1 MKTES
6 SNRHANPLEAIRS
19 EFETIPDTT
28 DIGMLS
34 IKSANR
40 TLEDAARRPDPEQLY
55 LELWYEGEVCCLFAD
70 SNLGKSIFAVQMAD
84 TISQTRRVL
93 YVDCEL
99 SDKQFQ
105 LRYTDKETGERHLF
119 PDNLFRAE
127 INPCAIGVERYEENI
142 IKDIEMAAIRTAT
155 DVIIIDNLTYL
166 CNSSDKGVD
175 AGLFMMNLMNLKKK
189 YGWSLL
195 IIAHTPKRSLMSP
208 ITQND
213 LAGSKKLYNFFDSVF
228 AIGQSAKDKRLRYVK
243 QVKVRAGAFKYD
255 SSNVIVYEIEKMGDF
270 LGFEFKEFATEADH
284 LKQRTENELT
294 QQELNVLNLHK
305 QGFSY
310 RNIAERIGISKSTVS
325 NIVKKH
331 LSKTVQASNDDGH
344 VDTDGQLDIEWQETE
359 SEDDE
364 Q

>member
-6 SNRHANPLEAIRS
+6 SNKVANPLEAIRS

-55 LELWYEGEVCCLFAD
+55 LELWYEGEVCCLFAY

-155 DVIIIDNLTYL
+155 DVIIDNLTYL

-310 RNIAERIGISKSTVS
+310 RNIAEKIGISKSTVS
-325 NIVKKH
+325 NIFKKH
-331 LSKTVQASNDDGH
+331 LSKTVQASND
-344 VDTDGQLDIEWQETE
+344 DGQLDIEWQETE

>member
-6 SNRHANPLEAIRS
+6 SNKVANPLEAIRS

-55 LELWYEGEVCCLFAD
+55 LELWYEGEVCCLFAY

-155 DVIIIDNLTYL
+155 DVIIDNLTYL

-255 SSNVIVYEIEKMGDF
+255 SSNVIVYEIEKNGR
-270 LGFEFKEFATEADH
+270 LPR
-284 LKQRTENELT
+284 LRIQRIRHRSRPPQTENRKRTHPART
-294 QQELNVLNLHK
+294 QRPQPPQTRILIQKHSRENRNQQIHSK
-305 QGFSY
+305 Q
-310 RNIAERIGISKSTVS
+310 
-325 NIVKKH
+325 H
-331 LSKTVQASNDDGH
+331 LQKAPVQNCPSVQRRWTRGH
-344 VDTDGQLDIEWQETE
+344 RWTA
-359 SEDDE
+359 
-364 Q
+364 

>member
-105 LRYTDKETGERHLF
+105 LRYTDKETGQRHLF

-243 QVKVRAGAFKYD
+243 
-255 SSNVIVYEIEKMGDF
+255 
-270 LGFEFKEFATEADH
+270 
-284 LKQRTENELT
+284 
-294 QQELNVLNLHK
+294 
-305 QGFSY
+305 
-310 RNIAERIGISKSTVS
+310 
-325 NIVKKH
+325 
-331 LSKTVQASNDDGH
+331 
-344 VDTDGQLDIEWQETE
+344 
-359 SEDDE
+359 
-364 Q
+364 

>member
-6 SNRHANPLEAIRS
+6 SNKVANPLEAIRS

-84 TISQTRRVL
+84 TISRTRRVL

-142 IKDIEMAAIRTAT
+142 IKDIEMAAIRTST
-155 DVIIIDNLTYL
+155 NVIIIDNLTYL

-175 AGLFMMNLMNLKKK
+175 AGLFM
-189 YGWSLL
+189 
-195 IIAHTPKRSLMSP
+195 
-208 ITQND
+208 
-213 LAGSKKLYNFFDSVF
+213 
-228 AIGQSAKDKRLRYVK
+228 
-243 QVKVRAGAFKYD
+243 
-255 SSNVIVYEIEKMGDF
+255 
-270 LGFEFKEFATEADH
+270 
-284 LKQRTENELT
+284 
-294 QQELNVLNLHK
+294 
-305 QGFSY
+305 
-310 RNIAERIGISKSTVS
+310 
-325 NIVKKH
+325 
-331 LSKTVQASNDDGH
+331 
-344 VDTDGQLDIEWQETE
+344 
-359 SEDDE
+359 
-364 Q
+364 

>member
-105 LRYTDKETGERHLF
+105 LRYTDKETGQRHLF

-155 DVIIIDNLTYL
+155 DVISIDNLTYL

-228 AIGQSAKDKRLRYVK
+228 AIGKSAKDSRLRYVK
-243 QVKVRAGAFKYD
+243 QLKVRAGEFRYD
-255 SSNVIVYEIEKMGDF
+255 SSNVIVYEIEKTDGF
-270 LGFEFKEFATEADH
+270 VHFEFKEFSTEKEH
-284 LKQRTENELT
+284 LKERTEKEITSTHRNVHEL
-294 QQELNVLNLHK
+294 K
-305 QGFSY
+305 SQGKST
-310 RNIAERIGISKSTVS
+310 REIAAYLGLSKSKVDRLIHTPLPSVPTCPTVP
-325 NIVKKH
+325 
-331 LSKTVQASNDDGH
+331 ADG
-344 VDTDGQLDIEWQETE
+344 TPGTNGTPGTE
-359 SEDDE
+359 
-364 Q
+364 QK

>member
-1 MKTES
+1 
-6 SNRHANPLEAIRS
+6 
-19 EFETIPDTT
+19 
-28 DIGMLS
+28 
-34 IKSANR
+34 
-40 TLEDAARRPDPEQLY
+40 
-55 LELWYEGEVCCLFAD
+55 
-70 SNLGKSIFAVQMAD
+70 
-84 TISQTRRVL
+84 
-93 YVDCEL
+93 
-99 SDKQFQ
+99 
-105 LRYTDKETGERHLF
+105 
-119 PDNLFRAE
+119 
-127 INPCAIGVERYEENI
+127 
-142 IKDIEMAAIRTAT
+142 
-155 DVIIIDNLTYL
+155 
-166 CNSSDKGVD
+166 
-175 AGLFMMNLMNLKKK
+175 MNLMNLKKK

-284 LKQRTENELT
+284 LKQKTESELT

-310 RNIAERIGISKSTVS
+310 RNIAEKIGISKSTVN

-331 LSKTVQASNDDGH
+331 LSKTVQPSNDDGH
-344 VDTDGQLDIEWQETE
+344 MDTDGQLDIDWI
-359 SEDDE
+359 EDDTTNE
-364 Q
+364 EL

>member
-105 LRYTDKETGERHLF
+105 LRYTDKETGQRHLF

-294 QQELNVLNLHK
+294 QQELNVLNMHK

-310 RNIAERIGISKSTVS
+310 RNIAERIGISKSTVN

-331 LSKTVQASNDDGH
+331 LSKAVQPSNDDGH
-344 VDTDGQLDIEWQETE
+344 VDTDGHRWTA
-359 SEDDE
+359 
-364 Q
+364 